1 MMNIDYTEV
10 VRLAKKIDSENASQ
24 LAEIFIQL
32 LNIEYASRH
41 KSRPKIT
48 QQLTNILD
56 QMETE

>member
-1 MMNIDYTEV
+1 MNIEYAEM
-10 VRLAKKIDSENASQ
+10 VRLAEEIDSENASQ

-32 LNIEYASRH
+32 LQIEYASRH

-56 QMETE
+56 EMETE